1 MCYHFLLMSHQI
13 YVSPGRRALR
23 AHRGAQTQAHTDHRL
38 QAHPKWYRD
47 RYKGRAQQ
55 RVRVQRPRER
65 AESSAGSPPMPGVG
79 RVRLAP
85 LRAPLSL
92 TLAEEGLVE
101 GLPEARSRP
110 WRAATSWSQM
120 TCLLQRIADN
130 IVREQQ
136 EVIWG
141 MTGARGACDHGC
153 AARAHL
159 ESHVARLRSW
169 ETLSGAKLGPAGA
182 AIASPSCPASA
193 TSTATHGG
201 TISAMAKL
209 APEGLS
215 AMVIGHVPPWCQ
227 RPSAQGSAG
236 EWRSAKSVKRQ
247 LRMTNWIGV
256 EVKRRSCGGP
266 GSGRRPPSASA
277 NLVID
282 S

>member
-38 QAHPKWYRD
+38 QAHPKCYQIRH
-47 RYKGRAQQ
+47 KGRAHQ
-55 RVRVQRPRER
+55 RARVQRPGER
-65 AESSAGSPPMPGVG
+65 AESSAGTPPMPVVD
-79 RVRLAP
+79 RERSAAA
-85 LRAPLSL
+85 RAPH
-92 TLAEEGLVE
+92 THALADEGLGE

-110 WRAATSWSQM
+110 QRAATSWSQM
-120 TCLLQRIADN
+120 TCLLQRIAAN

-141 MTGARGACDHGC
+141 MTGARGACDYGC

-159 ESHVARLRSW
+159 ESHLARLRSSD
-169 ETLSGAKLGPAGA
+169 TLLREKRGPAGA

-209 APEGLS
+209 APEGL
-215 AMVIGHVPPWCQ
+215 
-227 RPSAQGSAG
+227 
-236 EWRSAKSVKRQ
+236 
-247 LRMTNWIGV
+247 
-256 EVKRRSCGGP
+256 
-266 GSGRRPPSASA
+266 
-277 NLVID
+277 
-282 S
+282 